1 MGKFNY
7 FKMLSKACTGRL
19 TDLEVDEL
27 CQQYC
32 RNEANWAGNLLS
44 FQLSK
49 IPDIQVAGY
58 LKVYG
63 KKLWLL
69 YFKIIGAKPYGT
81 EVQKLLIYGMPY
93 DIFTLLPH
101 NLSID
106 GELLLI
112 EMQKINESS
121 DDCFIL
127 AKLEW
132 YLQHYALSFEAL
144 LKLIDQSEK
153 LQAANKSQ
161 NFAVL
166 QPLCFAVQKFAESSK
181 PNALSSVETQ
191 LRILNLAD
199 DGQLVKSLLHFF
211 DMKNI
216 PNEKVVQKLIEI
228 GNIDYL
234 KELLSHSCVHEQK
247 EKVYHA
253 FPQLKTELLL
263 SEIGAAACQLN
274 RSEALYAKHHD
285 YAKLVQG
292 YCSGFPMCFLSE
304 SGKVMPM
311 LLICKGLYISAG
323 TKEGRCRWIEKA
335 IEYCRFYKNI
345 TELQQ
350 VIPLLKQALAEEK
363 AL

>member
-7 FKMLSKACTGRL
+7 FKMLPKACAGRL

-49 IPDIQVAGY
+49 MPDIKAAGY

-63 KKLWLL
+63 KKLWQL
-69 YFKIIGAKPYGT
+69 YFKTIGAKPYDS
-81 EVQKLLIYGMPY
+81 EVQKLLIYGVPY

-106 GELLLI
+106 GELLLV
-112 EMQKINESS
+112 EMQKMNEAP
-121 DDCFIL
+121 DDCFMF

-153 LQAANKSQ
+153 LKAAHKPL
-161 NFAVL
+161 NFAVMH
-166 QPLCFAVQKFAESSK
+166 PLSLAVQKFAESSK
-181 PNALSSVETQ
+181 PNALSSVGIQ
-191 LRILNLAD
+191 LRILNSAD
-199 DGQLVKSLLHFF
+199 DEQLIKSFLHFF

-216 PNEKVVQKLIEI
+216 PNEKVVQRLIEI
-228 GNIDYL
+228 GNADYL

-247 EKVYHA
+247 EKVYNA

-274 RSEALYAKHHD
+274 RSEALYAKHQD

-292 YCSGFPMCFLSE
+292 YRSGLPMSFRSE

-311 LLICKGLYISAG
+311 LLICLGLYICAG
-323 TKEGRCRWIEKA
+323 TKEGRCSWIEKA
-335 IEYCRFYKNI
+335 VEYCQFYKNI
-345 TELQQ
+345 AELQQ
-350 VIPLLKQALAEEK
+350 VVPLLKQALAEEK
-363 AL
+363 A